1 VRANNNKTLGFLKD
15 LRRLNVALTRPKHFL
30 FVVGNS
36 KTLAGDSLWD
46 SMVKSCKAAEGG
58 YFCYTQPIKGHKQI
72 MDDLT
77 RAYEKRSGMII

>member
-1 VRANNNKTLGFLKD
+1 MRANSKKTLGFLKD
-15 LRRLNVALTRPKHFL
+15 LRRLNVATTRPKHFL

-36 KTLAGDSLWD
+36 KTLTGDPIWD
-46 SMVKSCKAAEGG
+46 SMVNSCKLAEGG
-58 YFCYTQPIKGHKQI
+58 YFCYTEPIKSHLQI